1 MTAPISVRVKLT
13 FPEELVRKPVLAHLV
28 RDYDV
33 DPDIRRA
40 DITESAGWIVCE
52 LDGAADR
59 IDAALEWLR
68 AEGVG
73 VDLLGDVL
81 ES

>member
-1 MTAPISVRVKLT
+1 MSTDFCVRVKLT
-13 FPEELVRKPVLAHLV
+13 IPESLVRTPVLARLV
-28 RDYDV
+28 RDFDV
-33 DPDIRRA
+33 TPDIRRA
-40 DITESAGWIVCE
+40 DISESVGWIVCE
-52 LDGAADR
+52 IDGDPKNVDRALD
-59 IDAALEWLR
+59 WLR

>member
-1 MTAPISVRVKLT
+1 MSAEISVRVKMT
-13 FPEELVRKPVLAHLV
+13 FPESLVRSPVLARLV
-28 RDYDV
+28 RDFDV

-52 LDGAADR
+52 LDGQSDR
-59 IDAALEWLR
+59 IEAALVWLR
-68 AEGVG
+68 EEGIE

>member
-1 MTAPISVRVKLT
+1 MSTDFCVRVKLT
-13 FPEELVRKPVLAHLV
+13 IPESLVRTPVLARLV
-28 RDYDV
+28 RDFDV
-33 DPDIRRA
+33 TPDIRRA
-40 DITESAGWIVCE
+40 DISESVGWIVCE
-52 LDGAADR
+52 IDGDPKSVDRALD
-59 IDAALEWLR
+59 WLR